1 MPPCMVDAE
10 EGVTADDDVLALF
23 EGLDGDGVA
32 GAWVDRLRFTFS
44 ILTSPISFALSAL
57 DLTTCARIWEW
68 CWLQLALLER
78 W

>member
-32 GAWVDRLRFTFS
+32 GAWVDRPSTNRTV
-44 ILTSPISFALSAL
+44 THDGGSPTEMGYISVP
-57 DLTTCARIWEW
+57 DE
-68 CWLQLALLER
+68 LAC
-78 W
+78 